1 MRISISEN
9 SDRRA
14 LRTGD
19 PGKIRVS
26 FSVDPRAAAAGLV
39 RRGPGERSTVLLLGA
54 NGFIGMHIL
63 RELLDDDRIERVFAL
78 VRGNGKT
85 SGQERLAR
93 QVRKF
98 RLALPD
104 DHKLTV
110 LEASYTEPSMGLPA
124 DRYAE
129 LSRTVDAVV
138 DATGATNHT
147 YSYARYRKEKLRPTL
162 DLVEFCY
169 RDRLKSLHVL
179 GSAGSEVYRTRR
191 DFYRYSFFH
200 CGYSKMKWTL
210 KHLGLHL
217 RKAGAPLF
225 TYQAP
230 FVLGGQHTG
239 FRDPGMQYS
248 FWHMM
253 FYALQTGQIWDSGQR
268 VPVVAADVLAR
279 SVVTNMCAD
288 HPQDIVYPVT
298 PVTTTEVA
306 ERFGLELVSWPEF
319 RRTLTRRFGVRLR
332 DLDRTRPFTSLRHA
346 FRHALFARSL
356 FPRSLPELL
365 HNIDRAVPPTAGPV
379 AGGIRAIDVV
389 VESAR
394 NIRKLRRH
402 LPATISTERVGS
414 HEEAA

>member
-1 MRISISEN
+1 M
-9 SDRRA
+9 
-14 LRTGD
+14 
-19 PGKIRVS
+19 S
-26 FSVDPRAAAAGLV
+26 FSTDPRVAAAALPV
-39 RRGPGERSTVLLLGA
+39 RGAGERRTVLLLGA

-63 RELLDDDRIERVFAL
+63 RELLDDDQIGRVYAL

-85 SGQERLAR
+85 SGPERLAR
-93 QVRKF
+93 QLRKF
-98 RLALPD
+98 RLAVPD
-104 DHKLTV
+104 NEKLTV
-110 LEASYTEPSMGLPA
+110 LEATFTEPSMGLPA

-129 LSRTVDAVV
+129 LCTNVDAVV

-169 RDRLKSLHVL
+169 RGRLKSLHVL

-210 KHLGLHL
+210 KHVGLHL
-217 RKAGAPLF
+217 RKAGAPVF

-253 FYALQTGQIWDSGQR
+253 WYALQTGQIWDAGQR

-279 SVVTNMCAD
+279 AVVTNMCAD
-288 HPQDIVYPVT
+288 NPQDVVYPVT
-298 PVTTTEVA
+298 PVTTAEVA
-306 ERFGLELVSWPEF
+306 ERFGLEMVPWPEF

-346 FRHALFARSL
+346 CRHALFARSL
-356 FPRSLPELL
+356 FPRSLPDLL
-365 HNIDRAVPPTAGPV
+365 RNIEHAVPATAGPV
-379 AGGIRAIDVV
+379 TGGVRPIDVV
-389 VESAR
+389 AESAR

-402 LPATISTERVGS
+402 LPANLRTERAES
-414 HEEAA
+414 HEKAA

>member
-19 PGKIRVS
+19 PRKITVS
-26 FSVDPRAAAAGLV
+26 FSADPRAAAAVLPV
-39 RRGPGERSTVLLLGA
+39 RGAGERRTVLLLGA

-63 RELLDDDRIERVFAL
+63 RELLDDARIGRVYAL

-85 SGQERLAR
+85 SGPERLAR

-98 RLALPD
+98 RLSLPD
-104 DHKLTV
+104 DDKLTV
-110 LEASYTEPSMGLPA
+110 FEATFTEPSMGLPA

-129 LSRTVDAVV
+129 LCTEVDAVV

-179 GSAGSEVYRTRR
+179 GSAGSEVYRARR
-191 DFYRYSFFH
+191 DFYRLSFFH

-217 RKAGAPLF
+217 RNAGAPVF

-253 FYALQTGQIWDSGQR
+253 WYALQTGQIWDSGQR
-268 VPVVAADVLAR
+268 VPVAAADVVAR
-279 SVVTNMCAD
+279 AVVTNLCAD
-288 HPQDIVYPVT
+288 HPQDLVYPVT
-298 PVTTTEVA
+298 PVTTAEVA
-306 ERFGLELVSWPEF
+306 ERFGLETVPWPEF
-319 RRTLTRRFGVRLR
+319 RRTLTRRFGVSLR
-332 DLDRTRPFTSLRHA
+332 DLDRARPFTSLRHA
-346 FRHALFARSL
+346 CRHALFARSL

-365 HNIDRAVPPTAGPV
+365 DNIDRALPPTTGPV
-379 AGGIRAIDVV
+379 PDGIRPIDVV
-389 VESAR
+389 VESAL

-402 LPATISTERVGS
+402 LPADLRTERVER
-414 HEEAA
+414 HEKVA

>member
-1 MRISISEN
+1 M
-9 SDRRA
+9 
-14 LRTGD
+14 T
-19 PGKIRVS
+19 VS
-26 FSVDPRAAAAGLV
+26 FSVDPHAAAAALPV
-39 RRGPGERSTVLLLGA
+39 RGPGERRTVLLLGA
-54 NGFIGMHIL
+54 NGFVGMHLL
-63 RELLDDDRIERVFAL
+63 RELLDDDRIGRVYAL
-78 VRGNGKT
+78 VRGNGRT
-85 SGQERLAR
+85 AGPERLAR

-98 RLALPD
+98 RLSLPD
-104 DHKLTV
+104 NEKLTV
-110 LEASYTEPSMGLPA
+110 FEAAFTEPSMGLSA
-124 DRYAE
+124 ERYAALCAE
-129 LSRTVDAVV
+129 VDAVV

-191 DFYRYSFFH
+191 DFYRVSFFH

-217 RKAGAPLF
+217 RKAGAPVF

-253 FYALQTGQIWDSGQR
+253 WYALQTGQMWDSGDR

-279 SVVTNMCAD
+279 AVVTNMCAD
-288 HPQDIVYPVT
+288 RPQDIVYPVT
-298 PVTTTEVA
+298 PVTTVEVA
-306 ERFGLELVSWPEF
+306 ARFGLEVVSWQEF
-319 RRTLTRRFGVRLR
+319 RRTLTRRFGVSLR
-332 DLDRTRPFTSLRHA
+332 DIDRARPITSLRHA
-346 FRHALFARSL
+346 VRHALFARSL
-356 FPRSLPELL
+356 FPRSLPAALR
-365 HNIDRAVPPTAGPV
+365 NIDRALPSTAGSVPGEV
-379 AGGIRAIDVV
+379 RPIDVV

-394 NIRKLRRH
+394 NISKLRRH
-402 LPATISTERVGS
+402 LPANIRTERTRNNAK
-414 HEEAA
+414 AA

>member
-1 MRISISEN
+1 MRVSILAN

-14 LRTGD
+14 LRAGD
-19 PGKIRVS
+19 PQKITVS
-26 FSVDPRAAAAGLV
+26 FSDDPRLAAAALSERADGA
-39 RRGPGERSTVLLLGA
+39 RRTVLVLGG

-63 RELLDDDRIERVFAL
+63 RELLDDDRIGRVYAL
-78 VRGNGKT
+78 VRGNGRT
-85 SGQERLAR
+85 SGPERLAR

-98 RLALPD
+98 RLSLPD
-104 DHKLTV
+104 NEKLTV
-110 LEASYTEPSMGLPA
+110 YEAAFTEPSMGLPA

-129 LSRTVDAVV
+129 LRTTVDAVI

-147 YSYARYRKEKLRPTL
+147 YSYARYRREKLRPTL

-169 RDRLKSLHVL
+169 QDRLKSLHMM
-179 GSAGSEVYRTRR
+179 GSAGSEVYRVRR

-217 RKAGAPLF
+217 RRAGAPVF
-225 TYQAP
+225 TYQVP
-230 FVLGGQHTG
+230 FVLGGPRTG

-253 FYALQTGQIWDSGQR
+253 WYALQTGQIWDSGQR

-279 SVVTNMCAD
+279 ALITNMCAE
-288 HPQDIVYPVT
+288 HPQDVVYPVT
-298 PVTTTEVA
+298 PVTTTEIA
-306 ERFGLELVSWPEF
+306 ARFGLEVVSWREF
-319 RRTLTRRFGVRLR
+319 RRTLIRRFGVRLR
-332 DLDRTRPFTSLRHA
+332 DIDRTRPFTSLRNA
-346 FRHALFARSL
+346 GRHALFARSL
-356 FPRSLPELL
+356 FPRTLPALL
-365 HNIDRAVPPTAGPV
+365 HNIDRALPPTAGSVPDGV
-379 AGGIRAIDVV
+379 RPIDVV

-394 NIRKLRRH
+394 NIRKLLRH
-402 LPATISTERVGS
+402 LPADLRTERTVS

>member
-1 MRISISEN
+1 MRISISEK

-19 PGKIRVS
+19 PQKLAVS
-26 FSVDPRAAAAGLV
+26 FSVDPHVAAAALPARGGNE
-39 RRGPGERSTVLLLGA
+39 RRTVLLLGA

-63 RELLDDDRIERVFAL
+63 RELLDDDRIGQVYAL
-78 VRGNGKT
+78 VRGNGRT
-85 SGQERLAR
+85 PGPERLAR
-93 QVRKF
+93 QLRKF
-98 RLALPD
+98 RLSLPGND
-104 DHKLTV
+104 KLTV
-110 LEASYTEPSMGLPA
+110 FEATFTDPSMGLPA

-129 LSRTVDAVV
+129 LSSTVDAVV

-169 RDRLKSLHVL
+169 RDRRKSLHIL

-191 DFYRYSFFH
+191 DFYRFSFFH

-217 RKAGAPLF
+217 RRAGAPVF

-253 FYALQTGQIWDSGQR
+253 WYALQTGQIWDSGQR
-268 VPVVAADVLAR
+268 VPVAAADVIAR
-279 SVVTNMCAD
+279 AVVTNMCAD
-288 HPQDIVYPVT
+288 HPQDVVYPVT
-298 PVTTTEVA
+298 PVTTKEIA
-306 ERFGLELVSWPEF
+306 ERFGLEQVPWPEF
-319 RRTLTRRFGVRLR
+319 RRTLTRRFGINLR
-332 DLDRTRPFTSLRHA
+332 DIDRTRPVAGLRHA

-356 FPRSLPELL
+356 FPRSLPRLL
-365 HNIDRAVPPTAGPV
+365 ENIDHALPPAAGSVPSGVRP
-379 AGGIRAIDVV
+379 IDVV
-389 VESAR
+389 AESAL

-402 LPATISTERVGS
+402 LPADLHTERVAS
-414 HEEAA
+414 NEEAA

>member
-9 SDRRA
+9 SDRLA

-19 PGKIRVS
+19 PSRIRVS
-26 FSVDPRAAAAGLV
+26 FSADPTATAGLAV
-39 RRGPGERSTVLLLGA
+39 RAPGERRTVLLLGA

-63 RELLDDDRIERVFAL
+63 RELLDDDRIGRVYAL

-85 SGQERLAR
+85 SGPERLAR

-104 DHKLTV
+104 NDKLTV
-110 LEASYTEPSMGLPA
+110 FEASFTEPSMGLPA

-129 LSRTVDAVV
+129 LSKTVDAVI

-147 YSYARYRKEKLRPTL
+147 YSYACYRKEKLRPTL

-169 RDRLKSLHVL
+169 RDRLKSVHVL

-210 KHLGLHL
+210 KHLGLHM
-217 RKAGAPLF
+217 RKAGAPIF

-230 FVLGGQHTG
+230 FVLGGKHTG

-253 FYALQTGQIWDSGQR
+253 WYALQTGQIWDSGQR

-279 SVVTNMCAD
+279 AVLTNMCAD

-306 ERFGLELVSWPEF
+306 ERFGLEVVPWHQF
-319 RRTLTRRFGVRLR
+319 RRTLTRRFGVRLS

-365 HNIDRAVPPTAGPV
+365 HNIDRAVPATAGPV
-379 AGGIRAIDVV
+379 AGGIPAIDVV

-402 LPATISTERVGS
+402 LPAAVSTEGVRS

>member
-1 MRISISEN
+1 MRISILEN

-14 LRTGD
+14 LRAGD
-19 PGKIRVS
+19 PQKITVS
-26 FSVDPRAAAAGLV
+26 FSDDPRLAAAALPERAHGA
-39 RRGPGERSTVLLLGA
+39 RRTVLVLGG

-63 RELLDDDRIERVFAL
+63 RELLDDDRIGRVYAL
-78 VRGNGKT
+78 VRGNGRT
-85 SGQERLAR
+85 SGPDRLAR
-93 QVRKF
+93 KVRKF
-98 RLALPD
+98 RLSLPD
-104 DHKLTV
+104 NGKLTV
-110 LEASYTEPSMGLPA
+110 YEAAFTEPSMGLPA

-129 LSRTVDAVV
+129 LRTTVDAVI
-138 DATGATNHT
+138 DATGATNHAH
-147 YSYARYRKEKLRPTL
+147 SYGWYREEKLRPTL

-169 RDRLKSLHVL
+169 QDRLKSLHVL

-217 RKAGAPLF
+217 RNAGAPVF

-230 FVLGGQHTG
+230 FVLGGPCTG

-253 FYALQTGQIWDSGQR
+253 WYALQTGQMWDSGQR

-279 SVVTNMCAD
+279 AVVTNMCAD
-288 HPQDIVYPVT
+288 HPQDVVYPVT
-298 PVTTTEVA
+298 PVTTTEIA
-306 ERFGLELVSWPEF
+306 ERFGLEVVSWQEF

-332 DLDRTRPFTSLRHA
+332 DIDRTRPFTSLRNA
-346 FRHALFARSL
+346 GRHALFARSL
-356 FPRSLPELL
+356 FPRALPELL
-365 HNIDRAVPPTAGPV
+365 HKIDHALPPTAGPV
-379 AGGIRAIDVV
+379 PDGVRPIDVV

-394 NIRKLRRH
+394 NIRKLLRH
-402 LPATISTERVGS
+402 LPADLRTERTVS

>member
-1 MRISISEN
+1 M
-9 SDRRA
+9 
-14 LRTGD
+14 
-19 PGKIRVS
+19 
-26 FSVDPRAAAAGLV
+26 
-39 RRGPGERSTVLLLGA
+39 LLLGA

-63 RELLDDDRIERVFAL
+63 RELLDDDRIGRVYAL

-85 SGQERLAR
+85 SGPERLAR

-104 DHKLTV
+104 AEKLTV
-110 LEASYTEPSMGLPA
+110 FEAAFTEPSMGLPA

-129 LSRTVDAVV
+129 LCANVDAVV

-217 RKAGAPLF
+217 RKAGAPVF

-230 FVLGGQHTG
+230 FVLGGQHTD

-253 FYALQTGQIWDSGQR
+253 WYALQTGQIWDGGQR
-268 VPVVAADVLAR
+268 VPVAAADVVAR
-279 SVVTNMCAD
+279 AVVTNMCAD
-288 HPQDIVYPVT
+288 NPQDIVYPVT
-298 PVTTTEVA
+298 PVTTAEVA
-306 ERFGLELVSWPEF
+306 ERFGLEMVPWPEF

-332 DLDRTRPFTSLRHA
+332 DLDRARPFTSLRHA
-346 FRHALFARSL
+346 CRHALFARSL
-356 FPRSLPELL
+356 FPRSLPGLL
-365 HNIDRAVPPTAGPV
+365 HNIDRALPPTAGPD
-379 AGGIRAIDVV
+379 AGGIRPIDVV

-402 LPATISTERVGS
+402 LPANLRTERVES
-414 HEEAA
+414 YEKAA

>member
-14 LRTGD
+14 LRSGD
-19 PGKIRVS
+19 PGRIRVA
-26 FSVDPRAAAAGLV
+26 FSAEPAAAAAALP
-39 RRGPGERSTVLLLGA
+39 RRRPGERRTVLLLGA

-63 RELLDDDRIERVFAL
+63 RELLDDDRIGRVYAL
-78 VRGNGKT
+78 VRGNGRT
-85 SGQERLAR
+85 SGPERLAR

-104 DHKLTV
+104 NDKLTIF
-110 LEASYTEPSMGLPA
+110 EASFTEPSMGLPA

-129 LSRTVDAVV
+129 LSGNVDAVV

-147 YSYARYRKEKLRPTL
+147 YSYARYRREKLRPTL

-217 RKAGAPLF
+217 RKAGAPIF

-230 FVLGGQHTG
+230 FVLGGKHTG

-253 FYALQTGQIWDSGQR
+253 FYALQTGQIWDAGQR

-279 SVVTNMCAD
+279 AVLTNMCAD

-306 ERFGLELVSWPEF
+306 ERFGLELVPWHQF
-319 RRTLTRRFGVRLR
+319 RRTLTRRFGVRLA
-332 DLDRTRPFTSLRHA
+332 DIDRGRPLTSLRHA
-346 FRHALFARSL
+346 VRHALFARSL

-379 AGGIRAIDVV
+379 AGGVPAIDVV
-389 VESAR
+389 AESAR

-402 LPATISTERVGS
+402 LPATISTERVRS